1 MIELHL
7 PHQDP
12 IKFAKYA
19 MFKDDKE
26 ALVKIEFDS
35 IPTLP
40 MIIEAA
46 AQASAAFGNEDVS
59 LGFLVSLKNIKLLQT
74 PESLQYNV
82 KIINE
87 HNMGAMTYFSFEF
100 LQGETLIATGSFI
113 IAVE

>member
-1 MIELHL
+1 MMELHL

-12 IKFAKYA
+12 IKFARYI

-26 ALVKIEFDS
+26 ALVKVEFDS
-35 IPTLP
+35 VPSLP
-40 MIIEAA
+40 MIAEAA
-46 AQASAAFGNEDVS
+46 AQASGAFGSEDVS
-59 LGFLVSLKNIKLLQT
+59 LGFLVTLKNIKLLQI
-74 PESLQYNV
+74 PQALHYNA

-100 LQGETLIATGSFI
+100 LQEDILIATGSFI

>member
-1 MIELHL
+1 
-7 PHQDP
+7 
-12 IKFAKYA
+12 

-26 ALVKIEFDS
+26 ALVKVEFGS

-40 MIIEAA
+40 MITEAA
-46 AQASAAFGNEDVS
+46 AQSSAAFGSSDVS
-59 LGFLVSLKNIKLLQT
+59 LGFLVTIKNVKLLQT
-74 PESLQYNV
+74 PQALHYNV

-100 LQGETLIATGSFI
+100 LEEDVVIATGSFI